1 MAIDLFDEFATDTTA
16 EEEGAWETF
25 AAEVRFKIARS
36 TSRTYTRILTKS
48 YEKNRRLLSTQS
60 DASEAKS
67 EELMI
72 DAMARGLLL
81 DWENVVWQK
90 KPLPYTLENAK
101 MILANKDF
109 RRWVMQKAEDF
120 DRFKLAQ
127 EAEDEGK

>member
-25 AAEVRFKIARS
+25 ADEVRFKIARS
-36 TSRTYTRILTKS
+36 TSKTYTRILTKS

-101 MILANKDF
+101 MILANRDF